1 MILVVDEKHDS
12 ENEHKDT
19 PEINEKVD
27 LEPKQI
33 DNKSIVEQSAISTI
47 EDNVTTINES
57 DLNNDDLGKY
67 FKHLVDT

>member
-47 EDNVTTINES
+47 NES